1 MIYLHVE
8 QIELVVAVV
17 ISFFGLACSL
27 FASDTPRSA
36 LAVRAV
42 VGVIDVLLG
51 VRSHKERRHVHH
63 LLANLDMTLSDHDT
77 GVVDGLGDAKLEH
90 LSLKATLKQLLC
102 GKLENTIQVP
112 FVLVQDPEAG

>member
-1 MIYLHVE
+1 
-8 QIELVVAVV
+8 
-17 ISFFGLACSL
+17 
-27 FASDTPRSA
+27 
-36 LAVRAV
+36 
-42 VGVIDVLLG
+42 
-51 VRSHKERRHVHH
+51 
-63 LLANLDMTLSDHDT
+63 MTLSDHDT

>member
-1 MIYLHVE
+1 MLSYTTQFKYRCNILTCRE
-8 QIELVVAVV
+8 ED
-17 ISFFGLACSL
+17 GL
-27 FASDTPRSA
+27 
-36 LAVRAV
+36 
-42 VGVIDVLLG
+42 
-51 VRSHKERRHVHH
+51 
-63 LLANLDMTLSDHDT
+63 LDMTLSDHDT